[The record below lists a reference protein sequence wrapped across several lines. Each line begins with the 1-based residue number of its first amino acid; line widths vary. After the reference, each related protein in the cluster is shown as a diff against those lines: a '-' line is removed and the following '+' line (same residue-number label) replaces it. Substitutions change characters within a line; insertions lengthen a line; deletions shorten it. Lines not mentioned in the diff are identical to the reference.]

1 MLKTRSEKAR
11 LAVAVAGFAVGV
23 FVLAVGACTDVGT
36 QAASAGV
43 VDAPAKASAFLEAQ
57 RCALCH
63 SRVPTAMALTT
74 ATGDDASPHGLWR
87 ATAMAN
93 AFRDPYWR
101 AQMAREVEQ
110 APRSKVAIE
119 SLCLR
124 CHAPMA
130 SHAARLAGEPALTIE
145 AAVTDPLARDGVS
158 CTVCHQTQLDGL
170 GTPASFGGQLTIR
183 DEKRIFGPYADPT
196 PGPMHM
202 HTGYTPTHGK
212 HVTTSALCGACHT
225 LYTQASAD
233 STPFLEQAPYLEWR
247 NSVFSDESGATA
259 DSRTCQQCHMPDLGT
274 MKIARAPG
282 GFDFNIAIR
291 DHVRGHAFV
300 GGNALLLDMLRENAT
315 ELGVDAPATALQ
327 RMADAT
333 RAQLAHST
341 ARIEVLGAHRTAK
354 GLEFD
359 VRVQNLCGH
368 KLPSGYPS
376 RRAWIEVT
384 VREGREALFA
394 SGEVDARGHF
404 AGVADELAIPHCD
417 KIDSASQVAVYEM
430 IAVDAHGQPT
440 TSLAEMVAR
449 RKDTRLLPR
458 GWRANGPHADET
470 APLGV
475 EGDDDFSDGADTVSY
490 SIDLGGK
497 GAGQLTVLARLRYQT
512 IPPAWADALRAS
524 RTPEAAQFVRMY
536 DGGSHEPETL
546 ALTIA
551 VIE

>member
-1 MLKTRSEKAR
+1 MFKSSFGSAWSAVACAA
-11 LAVAVAGFAVGV
+11 LAVSVAALMLV
-23 FVLAVGACTDVGT
+23 ACTDVGS
-36 QAASAGV
+36 QAPASA
-43 VDAPAKASAFLEAQ
+43 DAPAKASAFLEAQ

-63 SRVPTAMALTT
+63 SRSPTAIALTT
-74 ATGDDASPHGLWR
+74 LTGDDASPHGLWR

-101 AQMAREVEQ
+101 AQMAREVEK
-110 APRSKVAIE
+110 APQNKVAIE

-130 SHAARLAGEPALTIE
+130 SHAARLAGDPELTIE
-145 AAVTDPLARDGVS
+145 AAANDPLARDGVS
-158 CTVCHQTQLDGL
+158 CTVCHQAQPDGL
-170 GTPASFGGQLTIR
+170 GTAASFGGKLEIR
-183 DEKRIFGPYADPT
+183 DEKRIFGPYTDPA

-202 HTGYTPTHGK
+202 HTGYTPTHGE
-212 HVTTSALCGACHT
+212 HVTRAALCGACHT
-225 LYTQASAD
+225 LYTQAHAGSP
-233 STPFLEQAPYLEWR
+233 PFLEQAPYLEWR
-247 NSVFSDESGATA
+247 NSAFSDESGATA

-282 GFDFNIAIR
+282 GFDFNIAVR

-300 GGNALLLDMLRENAT
+300 GGNALLLDMLREHAA

-341 ARIEVLGAHRTAK
+341 ARIEVLGAHRTAS

-368 KLPSGYPS
+368 KLPTGYPA

-384 VREGREALFA
+384 VRAGREAMFA
-394 SGEVDARGHF
+394 SGEVDARGSLV
-404 AGVADELAIPHCD
+404 GVADELAIPHCD
-417 KIDSASQVAVYEM
+417 RVESANQVPVYEM
-430 IAVDAHGQPT
+430 VAVDARGNPT
-440 TSLAEMVAR
+440 TSLTEMVAR

-470 APLGV
+470 TPVGV
-475 EGDDDFSDGADTVSY
+475 DGDDDFADGADTVSY
-490 SIDLGGK
+490 SIDLGGR
-497 GAGQLTVLARLRYQT
+497 GSGQLTVLARLRYQT
-512 IPPAWADALRAS
+512 IPPAWVESLRSSA
-524 RTPEAAQFVRMY
+524 TPEAAQFVRMY
-536 DGGSHEPETL
+536 DGGTREPETL
-546 ALTIA
+546 ALAIA